1 MGFIFLVMED
11 EELTFRCFAAL
22 TDQLLKDVLMYDLKY
37 IRVFFYKLDRLLAIY
52 LPKIHQHLKDEKIE
66 AGHYSA
72 PWFIS
77 LFTGSHMKNEFSTV
91 LYDIWDLLLSKRWC
105 GYY

>member
-1 MGFIFLVMED
+1 MLKLFAFYNNAVSYTQGMNFVMGFIFLVMED

-52 LPKIHQHLKDEKIE
+52 LPKIH
-66 AGHYSA
+66 
-72 PWFIS
+72 
-77 LFTGSHMKNEFSTV
+77 
-91 LYDIWDLLLSKRWC
+91 
-105 GYY
+105 